1 MLNGFQ
7 VNRVWEN
14 MLAAEARSLYF
25 ADLASRYTRRKQW
38 ITGMSFFLSSGAA
51 ASLIGKLPQW
61 VPLVLSGGVALASAY
76 SIAVGLDKKIGTMAK
91 LHSAWSQI
99 AIDYDRLWNHTADDD
114 AESQLDQI
122 IRREKDPSE
131 LATTD
136 APNDQKLLG
145 QWQDRVFSMY
155 KLTEQRG

>member
-1 MLNGFQ
+1 MLNEFQ

-25 ADLASRYTRRKQW
+25 ADLASRYTRRNQW
-38 ITGMSFFLSSGAA
+38 ITGMSFFLASGAA

-76 SIAVGLDKKIGTMAK
+76 SMAVGLDKKIGTMAK

-99 AIDYDRLWNHTADDD
+99 AVDYDRLWNHTADTD
-114 AESQLDQI
+114 AEAQLDQI

>member
-1 MLNGFQ
+1 MDHGNVFFS
-7 VNRVWEN
+7 RI
-14 MLAAEARSLYF
+14 RS
-25 ADLASRYTRRKQW
+25 RRQPYW
-38 ITGMSFFLSSGAA
+38 QA
-51 ASLIGKLPQW
+51 PQW

-76 SIAVGLDKKIGTMAK
+76 SMAVGLDKKIGTMAK

-99 AIDYDRLWNHTADDD
+99 AVDYDRLWNHTADTD
-114 AESQLDQI
+114 AEAQLDQI
-122 IRREKDPSE
+122 IRREKDLSE